1 MKQGFTL
8 IELLA
13 IIVILSIIALI
24 TIPIVSDTIENS
36 KRDSFKRSIEEMK
49 NMVDMDY
56 NENARSGT
64 VTYQFQDNT
73 LVCLKCDNNED
84 LELDF
89 TGKVKNA
96 KGTIVNNNG
105 QITLTI
111 ENSKYK
117 ATNGS
122 DDKVK
127 IVKK

>member
-13 IIVILSIIALI
+13 VIVILSIIALI
-24 TIPIVSDTIENS
+24 TVPIVSNTIENS

-56 NENARSGT
+56 NENARSGA
-64 VTYQFQDNT
+64 VTYQFQNNT
-73 LVCLKCDNNED
+73 LICLKCDNNED

-89 TGKVKNA
+89 TGKVKDA

>member
-36 KRDSFKRSIEEMK
+36 KRDSFKRSVEEMK

-56 NENARSGT
+56 NENARSGE
-64 VTYQFQDNT
+64 VTYQFSDNT
-73 LVCLKCDNNED
+73 LVCLKCDNNND

-89 TGKVKNA
+89 TGKVENA